1 MNKSFIQ
8 VGEAFKVLKTRFQ
21 SGDISRQEFID
32 EMKKLRIRDDQGR
45 FWMIGAQTGKWYFF
59 DGKDWVPAAPPSQKD
74 HKAICIYCG
83 FENALETDVCARCG
97 GDLGEGPSKCPRCGA
112 KLERPFWNCPNCPPD
127 LDEKEKAEKTANL
140 DLDKLGDETGVY
152 SLRSIQPLSLFLFGG
167 VLGLILG
174 VIFGAFSGATDSF
187 SAFLGFLP
195 QSLFN
200 LQTTLLGAAIFAFFG
215 GLIGFAGFGI
225 FAAAIALAVNLV
237 LSLTGGIRFGIRPQ
251 LIRTRAEKRSKAG
264 S

>member
-1 MNKSFIQ
+1 MDNSFIQ

-32 EMKKLRIRDDQGR
+32 EMKKLRIRDDLGR

-59 DGKDWVPAAPPSQKD
+59 NGKDWVPASPPSQKD
-74 HKAICIYCG
+74 KKAICIYCG
-83 FENALETDVCARCG
+83 FENALETDACARCG

-112 KLERPFWNCPNCPPD
+112 QLERPFGNCPDCPPD
-127 LDEKEKAEKTANL
+127 LEEKEKADKTSNL
-140 DLDKLGDETGVY
+140 DLDKLEDETGVY
-152 SLRSIQPLSLFLFGG
+152 ILRSVQPLSIFLFGG

-195 QSLFN
+195 KSLLN
-200 LQTTLLGAAIFAFFG
+200 LQTTLLGAAIYAFFG
-215 GLIGFAGFGI
+215 GLFGFAGFGI
-225 FAAAIALAVNLV
+225 LAAAIGVAFNLL
-237 LSLTGGIRFGIRPQ
+237 LSLMGGLRFRIRPQ
-251 LIRTRAEKRSKAG
+251 FSRTKDEKRSKAE